1 MLSPLEGKKIK
12 KSEKVKYIQHCFFNP
27 ATITM
32 QGSENSEN
40 TSSDEDNVSESE
52 ENTCSMTTPILQVQV
67 RHLIMTVMV
76 KKTDILLNSYLL

>member
-32 QGSENSEN
+32 QGSENSGN
-40 TSSDEDNVSESE
+40 ALSDEDVSESE